1 MASEVSVK
9 MQTGYNRVDG
19 GKESRTVGRI
29 NPDATEEAIMNV
41 ADQLA
46 SLVNP
51 AVKSLSDVKRVE
63 TAVLA
68 KTTV

>member
-1 MASEVSVK
+1 MASEVTVK
-9 MQTGYNRVDG
+9 MQTAYNRVDG

-29 NPDATEEAIMNV
+29 NPDASEEAIMNV
-41 ADQLA
+41 AEQLE

-63 TAVLA
+63 TAVLQ
-68 KTTV
+68 KQTV

>member
-29 NPDATEEAIMNV
+29 NPDATEESIMHV
-41 ADQLA
+41 AEQLA

-51 AVKSLSDVKRVE
+51 AVKVLGDVKRVE
-63 TAVLA
+63 TAVLVKSA
-68 KTTV
+68 V